1 MTAAILHQCI
11 LPANT
16 NSGLNEPDSAA
27 ALAPLCMTCMTKPG
41 FLSLRTTDA
50 FVTQFGIILLKF
62 NRYELL
68 ARWSR
73 RSKAERR
80 SVRQHT

>member
-27 ALAPLCMTCMTKPG
+27 ALAPLCMTCMTKPAYARRMHSSRNPE
-41 FLSLRTTDA
+41 SLY
-50 FVTQFGIILLKF
+50 F
-62 NRYELL
+62 NLIAVNSWR
-68 ARWSR
+68 AG
-73 RSKAERR
+73 AVGPRR
-80 SVRQHT
+80 SVRRYT